1 MNHLAHLVL
10 AGPNPDDR
18 FGALLG
24 DHVKGRLALERL
36 PPALA
41 GGVRLHRAIDGWTDA
56 HPATRDLLARLTPP
70 WRRYGGV
77 ILDVLFDAML
87 ERHWS
92 RFCEISLDQFADDID
107 RLMRE
112 REQEMPPRMRRFTR
126 WARAVGL
133 WRRYGDRQMLDQIFA
148 QLAHRHGRAEPLG
161 SGARLLDRLEP
172 EIERGFLCLFPDLLA
187 RSHGFRAN
195 TKR

>member
-41 GGVRLHRAIDGWTDA
+41 GGVRLHRAIDSWTDA
-56 HPATRDLLARLTPP
+56 HPATRNLLARLTPP

-77 ILDVLFDAML
+77 ILDVLFDTML
-87 ERHWS
+87 ERHWP
-92 RFCEISLDQFADDID
+92 RFCEISLDQFAADINH
-107 RLMRE
+107 LMRA
-112 REQEMPPRMRRFTR
+112 REGEMPPRMRRFTR
-126 WARAVGL
+126 WARAVDL
-133 WRRYGDRQMLDQIFA
+133 WRRYGDRQMLEQIFA
-148 QLAHRHGRAEPLG
+148 LLARRHGRAEPLR
-161 SGARLLDRLEP
+161 SGAKLLDWLEP
-172 EIERGFLCLFPDLLA
+172 EIEQGFLRLFPDLLA
-187 RSHGFRAN
+187 RSDGFRVSP
-195 TKR
+195 KL